1 VKQYGLSEN
10 GRAASGSGSGVD
22 AARDSEARERMKRVK
37 RYLKGLDI
45 VAGSL
50 KDLPFAFRGE
60 EREEKRSVD
69 EGGVQVLN
77 SFLAGCYFGMGSL
90 RGHSGIKSSQSPNG
104 WEVPQLS

>member
-1 VKQYGLSEN
+1 MKQYGLSEN
-10 GRAASGSGSGVD
+10 GRPASGSGSGVG
-22 AARDSEARERMKRVK
+22 AARENEVRERMKREK

-69 EGGVQVLN
+69 EGGVPVLN
-77 SFLAGCYFGMGSL
+77 YFLCGSL
-90 RGHSGIKSSQSPNG
+90 F
-104 WEVPQLS
+104 WDE